1 MKKRMTIIKI
11 IGIVLL
17 LAGVIVFIVGTY
29 NLISF
34 STSTG
39 GKFANKTAGFFG
51 KQTEAV
57 RNSIIE
63 IGIGAASAI
72 VGSFLYKKRR

>member
-1 MKKRMTIIKI
+1 MKKRMRTKKI
-11 IGIVLL
+11 IGIILL
-17 LAGVIVFIVGTY
+17 LAGVVVLAVGAY

-39 GKFANKTAGFFG
+39 GKIANKTAGFFG
-51 KQTEAV
+51 KQTETV

-63 IGIGAASAI
+63 IGIGAACAI
-72 VGSFLYKKRR
+72 VGFSLYKKK

>member
-1 MKKRMTIIKI
+1 MTTKKI
-11 IGIVLL
+11 IGIILL
-17 LAGVIVFIVGTY
+17 LAGVVVLAVGAY

-39 GKFANKTAGFFG
+39 GKILNKTAGFFG
-51 KQTEAV
+51 KQTETV

-63 IGIGAASAI
+63 IGIGAICAV
-72 VGSFLYKKRR
+72 VGFTFYKKR